1 MVVEFV
7 FADEITQKQ
16 GVERREK
23 ECRDRKPTQEFQE
36 CMRIMF
42 SNIPPWQPGEERI
55 AEDMDIEY
63 SEKDCVSGLS
73 R

>member
-23 ECRDRKPTQEFQE
+23 ESKDRKPTQ
-36 CMRIMF
+36 
-42 SNIPPWQPGEERI
+42 
-55 AEDMDIEY
+55 
-63 SEKDCVSGLS
+63 
-73 R
+73 